1 MQINTPSS
9 EPQIATDSCD
19 DPSMLYA
26 VPLRIAVSALLILP
40 VAFSIPAAGFTCNAL
55 NDDAKRAMKAWQVPG
70 MALGVVEGGQIIL
83 RRTYG
88 IRDTDNRLPVTTGTV
103 FGTGSLTKSF
113 TALGIAIAAAEGRLS
128 IDRPVRQ
135 ILDYFPGNIT
145 LRHLLSHTS
154 GWPRHDALWYLD
166 TYSRQNLPRRLALLT
181 RFGKAGSTFQYNNVP
196 FAAAGIALSVAIG
209 ETWDTWI
216 TSKILAK
223 TGMMDT
229 VTSLSGFRDIE
240 NRASPYF
247 PGQDGRISLPLRDTD
262 PVAPAAGLYSP
273 LEDMLRYTAAMAHK
287 GQIDDRQV
295 LPALAVQALLR
306 RETRG
311 YGLGL
316 RLSSWRGEPLAF
328 HPGFI
333 DGYGA
338 RLSLL
343 PDRKSGVIV
352 LTNMS
357 GETPVAR
364 IVSQIAL
371 DCLTAAPRTDWVAH
385 FGGERKPQKPKPPS
399 PATIAPDRLP
409 HTYTGR
415 YIHPAY
421 GPVSFTVTAETLSL
435 IGRFHGR
442 EFELSYAG
450 NDSWRLADTHW
461 PLREGLIFSFS
472 GLAGGEFATVSAP
485 IADGPTYRRNAGP
498 LVFHREPLS
507 SPAPTP
513 DK

>member
-1 MQINTPSS
+1 
-9 EPQIATDSCD
+9 
-19 DPSMLYA
+19 MLYA

-135 ILDYFPGNIT
+135 LLDYFPGDVT

-166 TYSRQNLPRRLALLT
+166 SYDRQELPRRLAMLP
-181 RFGKAGSTFQYNNVP
+181 RFAKGGDAFQYNNVP
-196 FAAAGIALSVAIG
+196 FAVAGVALSAATG
-209 ETWDTWI
+209 KTWNDWI
-216 TSKILAK
+216 AAEILDK
-223 TGMMDT
+223 VGMMET
-229 VTSLSGFRDIE
+229 VTTLAGFRQTR

-247 PGQDGRISLPLRDTD
+247 PAAEGRISLPLRDTD
-262 PVAPAAGLYSP
+262 PVAPAAGLYASIN
-273 LEDMLRYTAAMAHK
+273 DMLKYTQALA
-287 GQIDDRQV
+287 GNGIIDGRRA
-295 LPALAVQALLR
+295 LPAAAVNSLTA
-306 RETRG
+306 REAG
-311 YGLGL
+311 SYGLGL
-316 RLSSWRGEPLAF
+316 RLSSWHGQRLAF

-371 DCLTAAPRTDWVAH
+371 DCLTAAPRTDWIAH
-385 FGGERKPQKPKPPS
+385 FGGGRKPQKPKPPS
-399 PATIAPDRLP
+399 SATIAPDRLP

-421 GPVSFTVTAETLSL
+421 GPVSFTATAETPSL

-450 NDSWRLADTHW
+450 NDSWRLTDTHW

-472 GLAGGEFATVSAP
+472 GLAGGEFGTVSAP

>member
-1 MQINTPSS
+1 
-9 EPQIATDSCD
+9 
-19 DPSMLYA
+19 
-26 VPLRIAVSALLILP
+26 
-40 VAFSIPAAGFTCNAL
+40 
-55 NDDAKRAMKAWQVPG
+55 
-70 MALGVVEGGQIIL
+70 MAIGVVEEGEIV
-83 RRTYG
+83 RSRTYG
-88 IRDTDNRLPVTTGTV
+88 VRNTETGQPVTPRTI
-103 FGTGSLTKSF
+103 FGAGSLTKSF

-135 ILDYFPGNIT
+135 LLDYFPGDVT

-166 TYSRQNLPRRLALLT
+166 SYDRQELPRRLAMLP
-181 RFGKAGSTFQYNNVP
+181 RFAKGGDAFQYNNVP
-196 FAAAGIALSVAIG
+196 FAVAGVALSAATG
-209 ETWDTWI
+209 KTWNDWI
-216 TSKILAK
+216 AAEILDK
-223 TGMMDT
+223 VGMMET
-229 VTSLSGFRDIE
+229 VTTLADFRQTR

-247 PGQDGRISLPLRDTD
+247 PAAEGRISLPLRDTD
-262 PVAPAAGLYSP
+262 PVAPAAGLYASIN
-273 LEDMLRYTAAMAHK
+273 DMLKYTQALA
-287 GQIDDRQV
+287 GNGIIDDRRA
-295 LPALAVQALLR
+295 LPAAAVNSLTA
-306 RETRG
+306 RETG
-311 YGLGL
+311 AYGLGL
-316 RLSSWRGEPLAF
+316 RLSSWHGQRLAF

-343 PDRKSGVIV
+343 PDSSAGVVV

-371 DCLTAAPRTDWVAH
+371 DCLTAAPRTDWIAH
-385 FGGERKPQKPKPPS
+385 FGGGRKPQKPKPPS

-421 GPVSFTVTAETLSL
+421 GQVSFTATAETLSL